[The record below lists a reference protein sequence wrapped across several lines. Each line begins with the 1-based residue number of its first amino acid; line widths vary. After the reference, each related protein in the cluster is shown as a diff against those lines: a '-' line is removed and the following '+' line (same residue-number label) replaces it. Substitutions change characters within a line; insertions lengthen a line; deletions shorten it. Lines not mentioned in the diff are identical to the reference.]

1 MLSLEEAENFAVEVL
16 KVPYSAERVKNDS
29 ISLLNELIR
38 AFHATIPFQD
48 LILISKP
55 LKERRIPTIEQV
67 KEDVLSG
74 RGGLCYTLN
83 TFMKYFLE
91 ALGYG
96 AHHVAST
103 VVKVGDHIM
112 TRVDIARDKFI
123 VDVGCGYPTF
133 EAIPVNFEKESPFY
147 KHSFVEY
154 KFVRLKEGDGGN
166 VFGRRHRSTKHGNEF
181 KRKTDEDGCWQFYQ
195 VDLTPRSLDF
205 FIESAMTT
213 VYTTPGYT
221 PLHDSLRVVVFP
233 VKGGMYGFNDKTQL
247 VENDSG
253 KLDSK
258 ELTSDEVIQ
267 AVATRF
273 PMLTEAVKTAVANLG
288 LDK

>member
-48 LILISKP
+48 LILISTP

-103 VVKVGDHIM
+103 VVKGYDHIM
-112 TRVDIARDKFI
+112 TRVDLTGDKFI

-133 EAIPVNFEKESPFY
+133 EAVPVNFEKESPFY

-154 KFVRLKEGDGGN
+154 KFVKIKEGAGGN
-166 VFGRRHRSTKHGNEF
+166 VLGRRHRSTKHENES
-181 KRKTDEDGCWQFYQ
+181 KRKTGEDGCWQFYQ

-205 FIESAMTT
+205 FIESMTT
-213 VYTTPGYT
+213 VYTIPGDNT
-221 PLHDSLRVVVFP
+221 FHNSLRMVVFP
-233 VKGGMYGFNDKTQL
+233 VNGMYGFNDKSQL

-273 PMLTEAVKTAVANLG
+273 PMLTEAVKSAVANLG
-288 LDK
+288 LDR